1 MAKQKKF
8 KKIQMPKVQ
17 KMQWIGMIVFIFFI
31 VSAWLLTMA
40 FLERSDYFR
49 LRGVEVK
56 GAADRSLAA
65 IKNEILAN
73 YKDKNIFKIDLKA
86 IAKSLEP
93 RYPDAK
99 DIVVKN
105 LLPDKLSIALS
116 FRKPVAILANGRNFP
131 VDKEGVILV
140 NRDLLSLGDLPAIK
154 GVDAKY
160 AGRFRK
166 RCESS
171 NLKAAL
177 ELVDIIKR
185 TKFLDRYRIKTLDA
199 SDMRSMSFALGEG
212 GPMIIIGYEN
222 LKERLEALHDTLR
235 DPRLVLDSIS
245 YIDVRFKD
253 IAISPK

>member
-1 MAKQKKF
+1 
-8 KKIQMPKVQ
+8 
-17 KMQWIGMIVFIFFI
+17 MQWIGVIVFIIFI
-31 VSAWLLTMA
+31 VSAWLLTTA
-40 FLERSDYFR
+40 FLGRSDYFR
-49 LRGVEVK
+49 LRYVEPK
-56 GAADRSLAA
+56 GAADRSL
-65 IKNEILAN
+65 IVVRNEILAD

-86 IAKSLEP
+86 IASGLEP

-99 DIVVKN
+99 DIVVKMV
-105 LLPDKLSIALS
+105 LPDKLSISLS
-116 FRKPVAILANGRNFP
+116 FRKPVAILSSGRNFP
-131 VDKEGVILV
+131 VDSDGVILV
-140 NRDLLSLGDLPAIK
+140 NRDLSRLGDLPVIK

-166 RCESS
+166 RCESR

-177 ELVDIIKR
+177 ELVDVIKR

-199 SDMRSMSFALGEG
+199 SDIRSMSFTLGEG
-212 GPMIIIGYEN
+212 GPMIIVGYEN
-222 LKERLEALHDTLR
+222 LKERFEALHDALR